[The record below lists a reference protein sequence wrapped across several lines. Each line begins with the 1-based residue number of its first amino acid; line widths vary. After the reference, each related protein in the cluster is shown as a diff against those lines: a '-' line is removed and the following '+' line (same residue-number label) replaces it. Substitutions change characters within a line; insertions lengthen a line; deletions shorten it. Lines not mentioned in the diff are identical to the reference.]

1 MSDWRNIGTALLVVA
16 AIVATGWVITETD
29 FSLPEP
35 REYQTEQ
42 ADPSNVDWEAREHR
56 RVNGRIGEAGACLVL
71 NRQNPCE
78 CRSKVLLAAVLVEEN
93 GGPGAFE
100 AGESIILMEQLLR
113 AGC

>member
-1 MSDWRNIGTALLVVA
+1 MTDWRNIGTALLVVA
-16 AIVATGWVITETD
+16 AIGATGWMITETD

-35 REYQTEQ
+35 REYRTEQ
-42 ADPSNVDWEAREHR
+42 ADPADVNWEARER
-56 RVNGRIGEAGACLVL
+56 LRINGRIGEAGACLVL

-78 CRSKVLLAAVLVEEN
+78 CRNKVLLAAVLVEEN

-100 AGESIILMEQLLR
+100 AGESIISMEHLLR